1 MLEFLLPLHPRA
13 VHFPIALTLAG
24 VLFAALGLLR
34 QKPGWIA
41 YGQMSLLL
49 GWLGTIAA
57 ILTGLFDQSAAPQTP
72 EVLAII
78 NQHITAGIALL
89 VAVGLA
95 LYWPL
100 RNKRLWDAGG
110 ARWGYLALLLL
121 IAVLVAVEGW
131 LGGKLVYELGVGV
144 R

>member
-13 VHFPIALTLAG
+13 VHFPIALSLAG
-24 VLFAALGLLR
+24 VLFAALGLLGR
-34 QKPGWIA
+34 KPNWFA

-57 ILTGLFDQSAAPQTP
+57 IITGLFDQSAAPQTP
-72 EVLAII
+72 EVLAVID
-78 NQHITAGIALL
+78 QHITAGIALL

-100 RNKRLWDAGG
+100 RNKRLGDAGA

-121 IAVLVAVEGW
+121 IAALVAVEGW